1 MDDGNWPLSI
11 LIFLGFILTDGM
23 LYGFGAAIQ
32 HLNGGILEK
41 EAGEGNKRARRLLA
55 VLEQP
60 TEFVSTVQIVTNLIG
75 LISGAVILKHAG
87 AFLSLMIH
95 KTGIRLE
102 EPWTVLATAVAA
114 VALLSVLISLGI
126 VIPKRLAS
134 RKPEKWAYRFLG
146 SARLAVLIFKPFA
159 GLVSGLSWLV
169 LRPMGVELHD
179 KNDNVTEEDI
189 MLMVNEGHEQGVLEA
204 DEAEMI
210 SNIVE
215 LGDKQAGDIMTR
227 RRNVAALPV
236 SMSLGEAV
244 DYILSEGVN
253 SRFPVYGEDIDDI
266 RGILHLR
273 DAMTCA
279 QSPKNREKR
288 LDQVEGL
295 LRTAHFIPET
305 RNINPLFKEMQSQK
319 IHMEIVVD
327 EYGQTAGIVTMEDIL
342 EEIVGN
348 ILDEYDEDE
357 EMISRREDGS
367 FVFDGLTPLEDVSK
381 ELKLAFDGEDSENF
395 DTLNGFL
402 VSRLNRV
409 PKEGETPQVRY
420 GGYLFQIVSVENKV
434 IRSVSVTPERE
445 NGLQGGTKREEGS
458 QP

>member
-41 EAGEGNKRARRLLA
+41 EAGEGNKRAGRLLA

-102 EPWTVLATAVAA
+102 ESWTVLATAVAA

>member
-41 EAGEGNKRARRLLA
+41 EAGEGNKRAGRLLA

-434 IRSVSVTPERE
+434 IHSVSVTPERE

-458 QP
+458 LP

>member
-41 EAGEGNKRARRLLA
+41 EAGEGNKRAGRLLA

-204 DEAEMI
+204 DEAAMI

-279 QSPKNREKR
+279 QSPKNRGKR

-434 IRSVSVTPERE
+434 IHSVSVTPERE

>member
-41 EAGEGNKRARRLLA
+41 EAGEGNKRAGRLLA

>member
-41 EAGEGNKRARRLLA
+41 EAGEGNKRAGRLLA

-102 EPWTVLATAVAA
+102 EPWTILATAVAA

-279 QSPKNREKR
+279 QSPKNRGKR

>member
-1 MDDGNWPLSI
+1 
-11 LIFLGFILTDGM
+11 
-23 LYGFGAAIQ
+23 
-32 HLNGGILEK
+32 
-41 EAGEGNKRARRLLA
+41 
-55 VLEQP
+55 
-60 TEFVSTVQIVTNLIG
+60 
-75 LISGAVILKHAG
+75 
-87 AFLSLMIH
+87 
-95 KTGIRLE
+95 
-102 EPWTVLATAVAA
+102 
-114 VALLSVLISLGI
+114 
-126 VIPKRLAS
+126 
-134 RKPEKWAYRFLG
+134 
-146 SARLAVLIFKPFA
+146 
-159 GLVSGLSWLV
+159 
-169 LRPMGVELHD
+169 
-179 KNDNVTEEDI
+179 

>member
-41 EAGEGNKRARRLLA
+41 EAGEGNKRAGRLLA

-102 EPWTVLATAVAA
+102 KPWTVLATAVAA

-434 IRSVSVTPERE
+434 IHSVSVTPERE

>member
-41 EAGEGNKRARRLLA
+41 EAGEGNKRAGRLLA

-434 IRSVSVTPERE
+434 IHSVSVTPERE